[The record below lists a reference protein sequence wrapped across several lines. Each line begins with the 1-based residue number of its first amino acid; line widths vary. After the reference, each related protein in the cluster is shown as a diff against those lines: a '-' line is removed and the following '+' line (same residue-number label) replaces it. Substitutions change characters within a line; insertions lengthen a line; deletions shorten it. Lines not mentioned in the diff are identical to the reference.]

1 MNQSMNSTAASAL
14 CVGLNTTILGVG
26 LSRFAYTPLI
36 PALSEQG
43 WFLPALAS
51 YLGAA
56 NLIGYL
62 IGAFTAHQLSEWLG
76 ARRTLLIAMGLVVAS
91 FVLCASPAAFG
102 WFAFWRFIAGMAGA
116 ILMVVGPSLALQY
129 TDARNRPI
137 IATMIFMGI
146 GLGILISAC
155 LMPYLLS
162 LGLSTTWLA
171 LGGLSLLSAALGGLS
186 LNQLPV
192 RPMEHTTNTTQS
204 RAPLPSAVW
213 LIVIAYGFDAAGF
226 IPHTIFWVDFL
237 TRELTIGRDAALLQ
251 WAILGGGAMLGPVIA
266 SRLVKFGGWH
276 QALISAYLLKTLAI
290 VIPVASHSL
299 LWLSLSSFLV
309 GAMIPGIVSLTSGY
323 LAEIVGVQRHKHAW
337 GLATAGFAVVQALSG
352 MAMSAF
358 YDQAG
363 SYAPLFPLAAG
374 LMAIGMLAIGFS
386 RHVSTVPHEAAKPDL
401 ESQDPTNPG
410 NAQPN
415 TTEPST
421 RRQFTKRQSTRATTP
436 QTMEDQ

>member
-1 MNQSMNSTAASAL
+1 MNQRIDSTAASAL
-14 CVGLNTTILGVG
+14 CVGLNATILGIG
-26 LSRFAYTPLI
+26 LSRFAYTPLL

-43 WFLPALAS
+43 WFPPALAS

-76 ARRTLLIAMGLVVAS
+76 AKRTILIAMGLVATS
-91 FVLCASPAAFG
+91 FLLCASPAPFS

-129 TDARNRPI
+129 TDVRNRPV

-162 LGLSTTWLA
+162 LGLSITWLA
-171 LGGLSLLSAALGGLS
+171 LGGLSLCAATLGGLG
-186 LNQLPV
+186 LKRLPT
-192 RPMEHTTNTTQS
+192 RAMAHTTDTTQS
-204 RAPLPSAVW
+204 RSPLPSAVW

-226 IPHTIFWVDFL
+226 IPHTIFWVDYL
-237 TRELTIGRDAALLQ
+237 TRELAIGRDAALLQ
-251 WAILGGGAMLGPVIA
+251 WAILGAGAMLGPVIA
-266 SRLVKFGGWH
+266 GRLVKFGGWRR
-276 QALISAYLLKTLAI
+276 ALISAYLLKTLAI

-299 LWLSLSSFLV
+299 LWLSLSSFLI

-323 LAEIVGVQRHKHAW
+323 LAEIVGVQRHKHVW
-337 GLATAGFAVVQALSG
+337 GLATAGFAIVQAASG

-358 YDQAG
+358 YDQAD

-374 LMAIGMLAIGFS
+374 LMALGMLAVGFS
-386 RHVSTVPHEAAKPDL
+386 RHAATGPHDTAKQNFSNSGVTHP
-401 ESQDPTNPG
+401 
-410 NAQPN
+410 
-415 TTEPST
+415 
-421 RRQFTKRQSTRATTP
+421 QSTQQTTR

>member
-1 MNQSMNSTAASAL
+1 MTQSINRTAASAL
-14 CVGLNTTILGVG
+14 CVGLNATILGIG

-43 WFLPALAS
+43 WFPPALAS

-62 IGAFTAHQLSEWLG
+62 IGALTAHQLSEWLG
-76 ARRTLLIAMGLVVAS
+76 AKRTILIAMGLVAAS
-91 FVLCASPAAFG
+91 FLLCASPAAFG
-102 WFAFWRFIAGMAGA
+102 WFAFWRFVAGMAGA

-146 GLGILISAC
+146 GLGILLSAC

-171 LGGLSLLSAALGGLS
+171 LGGLSLLSAALGGLG
-186 LNQLPV
+186 LKRLPA
-192 RPMEHTTNTTQS
+192 RAMPHTTDTAQS
-204 RAPLPSAVW
+204 PSPLPSAVW

-226 IPHTIFWVDFL
+226 IPHTIFWVDYL

-251 WAILGGGAMLGPVIA
+251 WAILGGGAMLGSVIA
-266 SRLVKFGGWH
+266 GRLVKLGGWR
-276 QALISAYLLKTLAI
+276 QALIGAYLLKTLAI

-299 LWLSLSSFLV
+299 LRLSLSSFLV

-323 LAEIVGVQRHKHAW
+323 LAEIVGVQQHKQVW
-337 GLATAGFAVVQALSG
+337 GLATAGFAVVQAISG

-358 YDQAG
+358 YDQSG

-374 LMAIGMLAIGFS
+374 FMALGMLAVWLS
-386 RHVSTVPHEAAKPDL
+386 RHASPVSHEAAKQAPANQNL
-401 ESQDPTNPG
+401 ANPG
-410 NAQPN
+410 NGHP
-415 TTEPST
+415 
-421 RRQFTKRQSTRATTP
+421 QSTSPP
-436 QTMEDQ
+436 QAMEDQ

>member
-1 MNQSMNSTAASAL
+1 MNQRIDSTAASAL
-14 CVGLNTTILGVG
+14 CVGLNATILGIG

-62 IGAFTAHQLSEWLG
+62 IGALTAHQLSEWLG
-76 ARRTLLIAMGLVVAS
+76 AKRTILTAMGLVTAS

-129 TDARNRPI
+129 TNARNRPVV
-137 IATMIFMGI
+137 ATMIFMGI
-146 GLGILISAC
+146 GLGILLSAS

-171 LGGLSLLSAALGGLS
+171 LGGLSLCAAALGGLG
-186 LNQLPV
+186 LKRLPA
-192 RPMEHTTNTTQS
+192 RAMPHTTDTAQS
-204 RAPLPSAVW
+204 RSPLPSAVW

-226 IPHTIFWVDFL
+226 IPHTIFWVDYL
-237 TRELTIGRDAALLQ
+237 TRELAIGRDAALLQ
-251 WAILGGGAMLGPVIA
+251 WATLGAGAMLGPVIA
-266 SRLVKFGGWH
+266 SRLVKFGGW
-276 QALISAYLLKTLAI
+276 QRALLSAYLLKTLAI
-290 VIPVASHSL
+290 VIPVASHSQ

-323 LAEIVGVQRHKHAW
+323 LAEIVGVQQHKQVW

-358 YDQAG
+358 YDQSG
-363 SYAPLFPLAAG
+363 SYAPQFPLAAG
-374 LMAIGMLAIGFS
+374 LMALGMLAIGFS
-386 RHVSTVPHEAAKPDL
+386 RHVSAVPHDAAKPDL
-401 ESQDPTNPG
+401 ANQNPAIETPKTQNLVHPG
-410 NAQPN
+410 NAQLQP
-415 TTEPST
+415 TQPST
-421 RRQFTKRQSTRATTP
+421 RPTTP